1 MLDPTADLGEAIEE
15 IRRAGGIAVVEQD
28 GQPVGLVAAAD
39 IARAIRLTLLGW
51 HAPAVRR

>member
-1 MLDPTADLGEAIEE
+1 MLDPAADLGDAMEG

-28 GQPVGLVAAAD
+28 GQPVGLVAAVD

-51 HAPAVRR
+51 HALAVRR